1 MASAEKSDG
10 PKHIFEGPFE
20 ILELTLRHCHPR
32 DVLTAAQV
40 NSLTRHRVI
49 IYLVGWGTWVWMH
62 VTIDEYLE
70 WKMWE
75 EQEKLVCKQ
84 LILM

>member
-1 MASAEKSDG
+1 MASANKPEG
-10 PKHIFEGPFE
+10 PKHVFEGPFE

-49 IYLVGWGTWVWMH
+49 IYLVGWGTWCWMH
-62 VTIDEYLE
+62 QIIYTYLE
-70 WKMWE
+70 WKMWK
-75 EQEKLVCKQ
+75 EQEKLVRKK
-84 LILM
+84 LI